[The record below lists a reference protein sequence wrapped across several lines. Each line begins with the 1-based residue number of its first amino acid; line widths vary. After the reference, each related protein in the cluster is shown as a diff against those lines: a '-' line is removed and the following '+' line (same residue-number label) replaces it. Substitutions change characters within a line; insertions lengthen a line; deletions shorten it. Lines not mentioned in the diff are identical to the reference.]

1 MRQPIDYGNANITII
16 DPDDTDPQQTR
27 TDADEKTDAILDA
40 LKEDNAA
47 YLNVTRQTMG
57 GNSPQQFV
65 GRFPA
70 DKFDFGQ
77 LQAHLQQNFGGGDYR
92 VMLYAKGRVRANKLL
107 SIADAIIKRPETG
120 VAGEV
125 GVLLNQVM
133 QQMDRMN
140 QQIVTILQDKNTG
153 SQSRMEMMQE
163 MMMMK
168 QLFSGG
174 EKSNGLGQLTE
185 AIEVMKT
192 LGVNIGGQ
200 SEDSGGGFGN
210 LLNLA
215 APLLQ
220 KAMEAPQPAPVYQ
233 QNPAPV
239 LTRQPPVNNQ
249 PQPPQADPRKKEMN
263 LMIRVGINQLVAA
276 AKRDGDHH
284 EYAVMVLDNIPEETA
299 KGFFSDPTGMAKLI
313 QIQPEVGNH
322 LIWFETVGEHVKALL
337 GLPCRPEISELYDED
352 ELTDENQP
360 DIVEESQSPVNSDN
374 GKNKLHNAGDS

>member
-1 MRQPIDYGNANITII
+1 MRQPIGYEQSNITII
-16 DPDDTDPQQTR
+16 DPDEIDHTQPR

-57 GNSPQQFV
+57 GNAPQQFV

-107 SIADAIIKRPETG
+107 SIADAIVKRPESG

-133 QQMDRMN
+133 QQMERMN

-153 SQSRMEMMQE
+153 AQSRTEMLQE
-163 MMMMK
+163 LMVMK
-168 QLFSGG
+168 QLFGGG

-200 SEDSGGGFGN
+200 SEDSGGFGG

-220 KAMEAPQPAPVYQ
+220 KAMEAPTQPVYQ
-233 QNPAPV
+233 PNPAPV
-239 LTRQPPVNNQ
+239 LQRQPRPINT
-249 PQPPQADPRKKEMN
+249 PQHPPIDPRKKEMN
-263 LMIRVGINQLVAA
+263 LMIRMGINQLVAA
-276 AKRDGDHH
+276 AKRNGDHH
-284 EYAVMVLDNIPEETA
+284 EYATMILDNIPEETA
-299 KGFFSDPTGMAKLI
+299 MGFFRDPTGMAKLI
-313 QIQPEVGNH
+313 EIQPEVANH
-322 LIWFETVGEHVKALL
+322 LIWFETVGEHVKAIL
-337 GLPCRPEISELYDED
+337 GLPCKPEIAEMYLDD
-352 ELTDENQP
+352 ELTGESETA
-360 DIVEESQSPVNSDN
+360 IVKESQSPVTEEN
-374 GKNKLHNAGDS
+374 GKNQLHNAGNS